1 MFQILLPTRKTKEKK
16 NREGKHA
23 SKLLFLHNQATEQT
37 EKKEEEKQCFTEY
50 GCLDCMHIMMWRI

>member
-1 MFQILLPTRKTKEKK
+1 MFKILLPTRKTKK

-37 EKKEEEKQCFTEY
+37 GKKEKNNV
-50 GCLDCMHIMMWRI
+50 LLSMVV